1 MGRATQGVVPGLE
14 RLMTA
19 QRLQHT
25 VAKSGAAAGLRVV
38 PELLRASR
46 FEVLPLEGV
55 EEQVL
60 AHVPREVTMTVT
72 VSPTRG
78 LEPTLALAET
88 LVQHG
93 YETVPHLSARLVR
106 DAAHLSDVVDRLR
119 EVGVGDVFV
128 VAGDAQEPHGAYV
141 GATDLLAALDELGR
155 PFARV
160 GITGYPESHPLINDE
175 TTIAAMFAKA
185 RHATYIT
192 SQVCF
197 DPPVTAAWIE
207 NVWARGTTLPIYV
220 GIPGAV
226 GRAKL
231 LRVSTRIGIG
241 DSLRFLRKNGSFAGR
256 LLRPGGFDPDALVD
270 GLGAVLASG
279 RVAGF
284 HVFTF
289 NDVADT
295 EAWRRGRIEAA

>member
-1 MGRATQGVVPGLE
+1 MA
-14 RLMTA
+14 A
-19 QRLQHT
+19 QRLQQPR
-25 VAKSGAAAGLRVV
+25 AKSDTPGLRAI
-38 PELLRASR
+38 PELLRGSR
-46 FEVLPLEGV
+46 FEVLPLDAV
-55 EEQVL
+55 EQQVL
-60 AHVPREVTMTVT
+60 EHVPREVTLTVT

-78 LEPTLALAET
+78 LEPTLAMAER
-88 LVQHG
+88 LLGHG
-93 YETVPHLSARLVR
+93 YEVVPHISARLVR
-106 DAAHLSDVVDRLR
+106 DAAHLEELVFRLC
-119 EVGVGDVFV
+119 EAGVEDVFV
-128 VAGDAQEPHGAYV
+128 VAGDAQEPHGAYA
-141 GATDLLAALDELGR
+141 GAADLLVALDELGR
-155 PFARV
+155 PFDRV
-160 GITGYPESHPLINDE
+160 GITGYPESHPLIDDE

-197 DPPVTAAWIE
+197 DPAVTAAWIE
-207 NVWARGTTLPIYV
+207 NVWARGTRLPIYV
-220 GIPGAV
+220 GIPGVV

-231 LRVSTRIGIG
+231 LRVSGRIGIG

-270 GLGAVLASG
+270 GLGAVLESG

-295 EAWRRGRIEAA
+295 EAWRRARIAAE